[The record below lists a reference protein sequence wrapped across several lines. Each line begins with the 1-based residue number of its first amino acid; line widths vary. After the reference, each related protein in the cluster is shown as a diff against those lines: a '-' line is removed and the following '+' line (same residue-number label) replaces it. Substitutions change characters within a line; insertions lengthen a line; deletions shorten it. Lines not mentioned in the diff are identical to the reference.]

1 MKHIRV
7 TACNLWSCNE
17 RPYCDMYMPPPKKNT
32 TTRGNVVGTVKSAC
46 DEDQWSEAK

>member
-1 MKHIRV
+1 MKDPIV
-7 TACNLWSCNE
+7 ICIC
-17 RPYCDMYMPPPKKNT
+17 PPPKKNT